1 VHVLEL
7 FCTVQTIYL
16 HLYNT
21 DLRGNAPE
29 NLFYTPYSRLRLMES
44 DPALSLYGNLVD
56 INERSVMASRKKCDL
71 GYKVL
76 SFHTF
81 FAVRSRDA
89 LLAAP
94 AGAAI
99 YSGFRVLGDRFQTD
113 SKHF

>member
-1 VHVLEL
+1 
-7 FCTVQTIYL
+7 
-16 HLYNT
+16 
-21 DLRGNAPE
+21 
-29 NLFYTPYSRLRLMES
+29 MES

-71 GYKVL
+71 GYKCPE
-76 SFHTF
+76 
-81 FAVRSRDA
+81 RSRDA